1 VDNIVRNLPLV
12 LYVEDDQIS
21 REIVSMYLKE
31 DFIVETAKD
40 SCEAFN
46 KIKAKE
52 FALILMDI
60 NLCKALGGL
69 ELAKAIKNL
78 PGYNNIPIIAVT
90 AYSFQED
97 VRKILNGGCTHYIS
111 KPFNRKSLID
121 ALYQALDSTAAIF
134 E

>member
-1 VDNIVRNLPLV
+1 MDDFVRDLPSV

-60 NLCKALGGL
+60 NLCKGLGGL
-69 ELAKAIKNL
+69 EIAKAIKNL
-78 PGYNNIPIIAVT
+78 PGYNNTPIIAVT
-90 AYSFQED
+90 AYAFQEE

-121 ALYQALDSTAAIF
+121 TLHQALESTTAIYQ
-134 E
+134 